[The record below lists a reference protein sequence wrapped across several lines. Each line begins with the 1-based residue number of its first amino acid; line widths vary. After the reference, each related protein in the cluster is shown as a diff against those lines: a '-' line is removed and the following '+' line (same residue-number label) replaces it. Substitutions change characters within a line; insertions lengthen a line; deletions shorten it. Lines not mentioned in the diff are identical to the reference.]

1 MRSKEAKIVSLQK
14 TWVILPLLSN
24 QAKNNPNSHHPKS
37 MPLCGWMRRTNINCI
52 KYKLKTCLTKI
63 SVDHSKEDQVES
75 LFQKI
80 KEEHKRLDILVNNA
94 YAAVNYIMENLG
106 TPFWEK
112 DPAYS
117 WDIVNNVGLRNNYIC
132 TVFAAR

>member
-1 MRSKEAKIVSLQK
+1 MEPKTARSRQK
-14 TWVILPLLSN
+14 ASSPEQPEFTPFQKHAALRIDEKDQHKL
-24 QAKNNPNSHHPKS
+24 
-37 MPLCGWMRRTNINCI
+37 
-52 KYKLKTCLTKI
+52 YKLKTSLTKI

>member
-1 MRSKEAKIVSLQK
+1 M
-14 TWVILPLLSN
+14 
-24 QAKNNPNSHHPKS
+24 
-37 MPLCGWMRRTNINCI
+37 
-52 KYKLKTCLTKI
+52 YKLKTSLTKI

-132 TVFAAR
+132 TSSRGRADPSLLRTETPPPKSPQPSNKCGTGTHK